1 MTLSTRAKAPISAT
15 KKKSLSATTV
25 RTKKR
30 SSQKSS
36 HADGSYLQVGSEP
49 SSVSAP
55 PQSFTSVAQGTGP
68 LDPNQAIL
76 SALSR
81 LEAANQDLARR
92 MERMERGGDTNS
104 TPVPSPRPRETVSF
118 NLPRG
123 PRLGRDPSPIAP
135 LRAHPQGHHGAG
147 GREAVTS
154 HQSLP
159 NLSQAVL
166 HRPLPDN
173 AFTGHPE
180 AMEASRDAIVPSVE
194 AVRNIPN
201 ISAAVSKLLAQYED
215 QTHQDIVP
223 GKDFLRKK
231 SGRYNTTDTC
241 TARPEL
247 RWPNEGCVST
257 GTTKKPSYDDLTMA
271 QRASGQLSNILL
283 IQDFEV
289 MKRMLTQLT
298 MALTDAVSLPW
309 PAVRSAWAASM
320 TQVEDGRLSWAN
332 DTQWALNRIGMSQVA
347 VFNSQNVLNHQKV
360 RICRYFNEGSC
371 VHDFSHGNYKHLC
384 SHCYKQGRSL
394 SHPEIKCN
402 LKSNKQTTATSR

>member
-1 MTLSTRAKAPISAT
+1 MPSTRAKAPISAT

-36 HADGSYLQVGSEP
+36 HANGSYLQVGSETVT
-49 SSVSAP
+49 VSTP
-55 PQSFTSVAQGTGP
+55 PQSFTSVSHGIGVS
-68 LDPNQAIL
+68 DPNQAIW

-81 LEAANQDLARR
+81 LESANQDLARR
-92 MERMERGGDTNS
+92 MDRMERGGDTNS

-118 NLPRG
+118 NLPQG
-123 PRLGRDPSPIAP
+123 SRLGRDSLPIAP
-135 LRAHPQGHHGAG
+135 LRAHPQGHHGGG
-147 GREAVTS
+147 GRGVLTS

-159 NLSQAVL
+159 NPSQAVL

-173 AFTGHPE
+173 ALTGHPE
-180 AMEASRDAIVPSVE
+180 AMEVSRDAIVPSVE

-231 SGRYNTTDTC
+231 SGHYNTTDTC
-241 TARPEL
+241 TVRPE
-247 RWPNEGCVST
+247 
-257 GTTKKPSYDDLTMA
+257 
-271 QRASGQLSNILL
+271 ASGQLSNILL
-283 IQDFEV
+283 IQDFEM
-289 MKRMLTQLT
+289 MKRMLTQVT

-320 TQVEDGRLSWAN
+320 TQVEDGCLSWAN
-332 DTQWALNRIGMSQVA
+332 GTQWALNRIGMSQVA
-347 VFNSQNVLNHQKV
+347 VFNSQNVSNQQKV
-360 RICRYFNEGSC
+360 RICRYYNEGSC
-371 VHDFSHGNYKHLC
+371 VHDFNHGNYKHLC
-384 SHCYKQGRSL
+384 SHCYKQGCSL

-402 LKSNKQTTATSR
+402 LKINKQTTATSR